1 MSFKTAIS
9 RLNNHKI
16 TSFTHSKFFLHQII
30 KLQSTK
36 IQCTCTSTS
45 RVHVRVTLQTSWY
58 NLIIDKENRIVR
70 KLFEALPNLYLP
82 LNYIKGD
89 RYFVLYSWH
98 ITAVAGWCNLDY
110 HRSLC
115 IKYTDL
121 CINARITANALS
133 LHKFNTGTIHNYAC
147 VFLVHIEIIH
157 KIFCAFLYIY
167 TDFPCAFDENA
178 RTHLLTD

>member
-1 MSFKTAIS
+1 MSESLCK
-9 RLNNHKI
+9 
-16 TSFTHSKFFLHQII
+16 Q
-30 KLQSTK
+30 
-36 IQCTCTSTS
+36 
-45 RVHVRVTLQTSWY
+45 VG
-58 NLIIDKENRIVR
+58 IIDKENRIVR
-70 KLFEALPNLYLP
+70 KLFEALSNLYLP

-157 KIFCAFLYIY
+157 KIFLCIFVHIHRFSLCFWWKC
-167 TDFPCAFDENA
+167 TDASTD
-178 RTHLLTD
+178 RLT